1 MRFGARRNYRVAQH
15 RGAWLGQSRCLMT
28 SRVGLKDV
36 DYFVFGIG
44 FGASLVLAG
53 WALRQYGPG
62 LRFRQA
68 DSGKNVLSAEEM
80 LVRHDWARFCISL
93 GGLLSIAGGL
103 LLASTV
109 ITLLIRPSDRT
120 GAIVAIVLFGLVLLG
135 VAIWIGVFLSQHQK
149 LGFRRAASSQALS
162 SATRSNDADRYVDAD
177 PRDQDEP
184 RVDSSEEQ
192 IAAQDPTPAS
202 SMSLRH
208 QQNRRRV
215 GLVEPPVP
223 SRDEVELE
231 NETPNDFEQTSERRP
246 ARQRDSSLGNVRF
259 ARPPQARNT
268 SDQRLTE
275 NGIEESEDHDP
286 ETGAESLSLDSPAP
300 EDAHARSGSDERDT
314 FVSRE
319 PARPSG
325 DDVVSSVTVR
335 ETSRETSPT
344 ADDDIQEPFSS
355 SDEGGVK
362 DQDEPISSTD
372 ARGQRDTAG
381 ANLKIRRGSRSQ
393 IQRKEDGEYLSD

>member
-1 MRFGARRNYRVAQH
+1 MRLVARRNHRVAH
-15 RGAWLGQSRCLMT
+15 KSDSCLGRSRCLTT

-109 ITLLIRPSDRT
+109 VTLLIRPSDRT

-135 VAIWIGVFLSQHQK
+135 VAIWIGIFLSQHQK
-149 LGFRRAASSQALS
+149 LGFRRAASSHVLS
-162 SATRSNDADRYVDAD
+162 SATRSNDADQYVDAD
-177 PRDQDEP
+177 PRDGDEP
-184 RVDSSEEQ
+184 RVDSSGEQ

-208 QQNRRRV
+208 RQNRRRV
-215 GLVEPPVP
+215 VSVERPLP
-223 SRDEVELE
+223 SRDDVEFE
-231 NETPNDFEQTSERRP
+231 NEPPNDFEQTSKRRP
-246 ARQRDSSLGNVRF
+246 ARQRNSSLGNVRF
-259 ARPPQARNT
+259 ARPPRARNT

-286 ETGAESLSLDSPAP
+286 ETEAESLFLDSPGP
-300 EDAHARSGSDERDT
+300 EDAHERSGSDERDA
-314 FVSRE
+314 FASPQ
-319 PARPSG
+319 PAHPSG
-325 DDVVSSVTVR
+325 DDVVSSVTVQ
-335 ETSRETSPT
+335 ETSPETSPT

-355 SDEGGVK
+355 SDEGEAK

-372 ARGQRDTAG
+372 ARGQRDTAV
-381 ANLKIRRGSRSQ
+381 ANLKMRRGSRSQ
-393 IQRKEDGEYLSD
+393 IQRKEDGDYLSD